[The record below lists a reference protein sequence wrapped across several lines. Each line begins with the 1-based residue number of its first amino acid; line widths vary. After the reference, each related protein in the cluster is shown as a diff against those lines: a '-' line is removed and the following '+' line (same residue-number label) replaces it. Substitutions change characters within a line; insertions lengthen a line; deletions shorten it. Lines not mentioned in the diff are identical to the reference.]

1 MLPKQVSYYRGWN
14 SRLASNE
21 ARTSA
26 MTITIT
32 VRKRISFMRFASI
45 AGPYIENATVLREE
59 FLILVILRSER
70 ICHI

>member
-1 MLPKQVSYYRGWN
+1 
-14 SRLASNE
+14 
-21 ARTSA
+21 

-32 VRKRISFMRFASI
+32 VRKSISFMRFASI

-70 ICHI
+70 IYHI